1 MADTVNVTIRLDRKL
16 KSNAE
21 HMFKDMGMSLSTAVN
36 IFLKQTVR
44 QRQIPFS
51 IDLETPRGERPP
63 RFEKTHRAAETG
75 HLTDILELLGPWE
88 DSRDAETIIE
98 DIRSSRLS
106 KQDIVL

>member
-1 MADTVNVTIRLDRKL
+1 MTETVNVTIRLDRKL

-21 HMFKDMGMSLSTAVN
+21 SMLKDMGMSLSTAVN

-44 QRQIPFS
+44 QREIPFR
-51 IDLETPRGERPP
+51 IDLDSSPGERP
-63 RFEKTHRAAETG
+63 RTTTETEQ
-75 HLTDILELLGPWE
+75 LTDIFARLGPWE

-98 DIRSSRLS
+98 DIRSSRVS